1 MNFAQNIHPTRLFG
15 TTCLKWHLRVA
26 KSISLVSLSKD
37 TEDKENSITVQ
48 LVMVLSQ
55 IDGLNNA
62 IIG

>member
-48 LVMVLSQ
+48 LS
-55 IDGLNNA
+55 ISDGAFTNKWPK
-62 IIG
+62 